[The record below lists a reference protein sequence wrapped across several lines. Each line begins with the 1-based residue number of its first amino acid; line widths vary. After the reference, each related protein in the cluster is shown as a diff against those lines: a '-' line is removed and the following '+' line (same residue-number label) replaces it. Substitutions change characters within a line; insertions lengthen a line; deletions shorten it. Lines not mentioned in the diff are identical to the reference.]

1 MDGAGLHV
9 VPSTENSQAPPLDLF
24 VLLSLPLLI
33 KTSACIE
40 MVRWALGRET
50 SIFSGNW
57 HLNKLLSFSPAPASE
72 SGFRCSREPD
82 LGSVT
87 VLLV

>member
-1 MDGAGLHV
+1 MDSAGLHV
-9 VPSTENSQAPPLDLF
+9 VPSTENSQAPPL

-40 MVRWALGRET
+40 MVRWDLGRET